1 MRILSIVTLVSPGG
15 EYGGPLRVA
24 VNQATALMQRGHE
37 VTIVAAHRGYHGR
50 PPTEVGGVPAR
61 LFPVRRVAPAT
72 GFAGLCAPGM
82 LRYLSTAVPNYDIAH
97 VHVARDLVTLPA
109 ALLIARR
116 GLPYVLQPH
125 GMIDASSHPLVHV
138 VDPLLTRPV
147 FARAKQI
154 FYLTSTE
161 HDDLTAL
168 LERTDVLQH
177 LTNGVP
183 PATQTAD
190 SATPEVLFL
199 ARLAPRKRPVMLVE
213 AANALHEAYPE
224 HRYRLV
230 GPDEGEGAAVRTA
243 ISRSQA
249 DVVWEGPLSPDLTS
263 TRMSAAGIYVLPA
276 VDEPY
281 GMSVLEAMAVGL
293 PVVVTDTCGLAG
305 LVEDSGAGLVTDS
318 SLESLVDAIRLLI
331 SDVDRARAM
340 GRAGQATTHTK
351 LGMDAIADTL
361 EEAYGSCVKPGDR

>member
-1 MRILSIVTLVSPGG
+1 MRILSVVTLVSPNG

-37 VTIVAAHRGYHGR
+37 VTIVAAHRGYRGR

-61 LFPVRRVAPAT
+61 LFQVRRVAPAT

-82 LRYLSTAVPNYDIAH
+82 LRYLWATLPSYDIAH

-109 ALLIARR
+109 ARLIARL

-125 GMIDASSHPLVHV
+125 GMIDASSNPLVHV

-147 FARAKQI
+147 FARATKV
-154 FYLTSTE
+154 FYLTPTE
-161 HDDLTAL
+161 HDDLAVL
-168 LERTDVLQH
+168 LERTEVLQH

-183 PATQTAD
+183 PTTQTAD
-190 SATPEVLFL
+190 PATPEVLFL
-199 ARLAPRKRPVMLVE
+199 ARLAPRKRPVMLVDV
-213 AANALHEAYPE
+213 ANALLKAYPE
-224 HRYRLV
+224 HRFRLV
-230 GPDEGEGAAVRTA
+230 GPDEGEGDAVRAA

-249 DVVWEGPLSPDLTS
+249 DVVWEGPLSPELTS
-263 TRMSAAGIYVLPA
+263 ARMSAAGIYVLPA
-276 VDEPY
+276 LNEPY

-293 PVVVTDTCGLAG
+293 PVVITDTCGLAD
-305 LVEDSGAGLVTDS
+305 LIESSGAGLVTDS
-318 SLESLVDAIRLLI
+318 SLESLVDAVRLLI

-340 GRAGQATTHTK
+340 GRAAQETAHLK
-351 LGMDAIADTL
+351 LGMEAIADTL
-361 EEAYGSCVKPGDR
+361 EEAYRSCV